1 MIYLVSNRIN
11 DLPDGVQPLSVKESL
26 DIIKS
31 WPVVQFDTETTGL
44 DPHICSLTSM
54 QFGYKNFKENKHDEI
69 VVDCLSIK
77 PEEYKDVIEKASLI
91 GHNLKFDLKFLYNHG
106 IVPLNVYD
114 TMICEQ
120 TLYLGYKPNKVA
132 MNLHAVLLRYTG
144 LDIDKSF
151 QKEIATKGL
160 TKEGILYAAQ
170 DVVYLQ
176 DIRKAQIQ
184 VAEGR
189 NCLKAFTVE
198 NRFVPA
204 IAYLEWCGVHLDE
217 EKWLEKMEKDNLF
230 LSKTKREL
238 DNYVMSNTK
247 LEGKFVTTFSEPSL
261 WDENPSFTPS
271 CTVDWDSPKQ
281 VIPVAQALGFN
292 TETKDKKTK
301 QIRDSV
307 EEKVLNVQKGVDD
320 KFLSLYL
327 EYKGAAKTVSSYGVG
342 HLNLINPKTGRLHT
356 EFNQIGTVTG
366 RMSSGGG
373 SEEKGRKNEELAK
386 LKGLL
391 PDDVRFVNLQNLPA
405 RGDIGVVTRACFT
418 AEEGNAFVS
427 CDYSA
432 EESRVQAD
440 VWNEKSLLDSFEHG
454 IDTHNLYA
462 KLCFPEELKDVDVK
476 DVKKV
481 RPDLRQAAKSAEFAI
496 GYGSDGSAIAKSIGM
511 SVEKAK
517 SMVQGILKGMPG
529 MASFKK
535 KAAKF
540 VKENGYI
547 VINHVTGHRVY
558 WPEWGVWRAEEDMYD
573 RKFWEDYNIY
583 HKGTNDEICQR
594 VRKHISLGHDWFE
607 KNVLNYPIQGGS
619 AIVLKQAA
627 ADLFKWIVKNGYF
640 GKILFCV
647 FVHDEIDCECPKEM
661 ADSFSKVVTS
671 IMEKAASMY
680 YKKLPIPSEAS
691 ISDHW
696 VH

>member
-11 DLPDGVQPLSVKESL
+11 DLPDCVQPLSVKESL

-54 QFGYKNFKENKHDEI
+54 QFGYKNFQENKHDEI

-106 IVPLNVYD
+106 IIPLNVYD

-189 NCLKAFTVE
+189 NCLNAFTVE

-301 QIRDSV
+301 QTRDSV
-307 EEKVLNVQKGVDD
+307 EEKVLNVQKGIDD

-327 EYKGAAKTVSSYGVG
+327 EYKGAAKTVSSYGIG

-535 KAAKF
+535 KATKF